1 MVTPLDDQTR
11 RMVADTVSRF
21 VDEAYDAHA
30 RRVRLNSGEVDYR
43 QHWGML
49 AELGVLS
56 LPFEES
62 EGGMSG
68 SAVDVA
74 EVVQVLARGLVFE
87 PFIEAAVVA
96 GRVLAAAASHRR
108 RTEELAAVV
117 SGEDVTVLVGGRAGL
132 EESIQARREGDGWHL
147 HGLARA
153 VMYADQG
160 DHWLVAAREQ
170 SSGDA
175 VVLRVARADV
185 AARVDAFRL
194 MDGRPAADVYLDGVV
209 IGAPA
214 EWLRGAS
221 AAAALDR
228 ASLHATSAYCADAVG
243 CMTQLMD
250 LTGQYL
256 RTRVQFGVAIGTFQA
271 LQHRFADMHM
281 AFVEARAIARA
292 LAASLDE
299 AVPERQHW
307 LRFAATS
314 VITAAGARIGH
325 EAIQMHGGMGVTDEL
340 IVSHYNARL
349 VTLARLLRNMVPP
362 DPILPSLARA
372 TAWL

>member
-21 VDEAYDAHA
+21 VDEAYEPHA
-30 RRVRLNSGEVDYR
+30 RRARLNAAAIDYR
-43 QHWGML
+43 LHWGML

-56 LPFEES
+56 LPFEEG

-74 EVVQVLARGLVFE
+74 EVVHVLARGLVLE
-87 PFIEAAVVA
+87 PFVETAVIA
-96 GRVLAAAASHRR
+96 GRLLVGAASGRG
-108 RTEELAAVV
+108 RTEELTALVG
-117 SGEDVTVLVGGRAGL
+117 GEDVTVLVGGRAGI
-132 EESIQARREGDGWHL
+132 EESLRAYREADGWRL
-147 HGLARA
+147 DGLARA
-153 VMYADQG
+153 VMYAAEA

-170 SSGDA
+170 PSGDPL
-175 VVLRVARADV
+175 VLRVARADV

-194 MDGRPAADVYLDGVV
+194 MDGRSAADVGLDGVV
-209 IGAPA
+209 VGPRALC
-214 EWLRGAS
+214 LRGA
-221 AAAALDR
+221 AATAALQS
-228 ASLHATSAYCADAVG
+228 ASYHATSAYCADAVG
-243 CMTQLMD
+243 CMSQLVEQ
-250 LTGQYL
+250 TGQYL

-299 AVPERQHW
+299 AAAERKRW
-307 LRFAATS
+307 LRFAAAA
-314 VITAAGARIGH
+314 VVTAAGAKVGH

-340 IVSHYNARL
+340 NISHYNARL

-362 DPILPSLARA
+362 DPTLPPLARA
-372 TAWL
+372 TDWL